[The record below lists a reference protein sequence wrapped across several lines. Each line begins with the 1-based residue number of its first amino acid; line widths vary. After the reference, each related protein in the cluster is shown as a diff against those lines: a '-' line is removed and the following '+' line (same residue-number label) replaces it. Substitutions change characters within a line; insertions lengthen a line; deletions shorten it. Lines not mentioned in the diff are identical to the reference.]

1 MVTLG
6 EAVYQHTMDIT
17 LYIACFT
24 RPRLDF
30 FLFADD
36 NAKRVDFRSVIL
48 MMHPGI
54 CRFFI
59 KYILTDEQLH
69 HMGTFWAN
77 RFEVMLHHTCP
88 LCKHGV
94 GTPIDYVMICSETKQ
109 YTEAMCDA
117 VNNSIAKNCVVP
129 EQHFAIADT

>member
-6 EAVYQHTMDIT
+6 EVVYKHTIDIKS
-17 LYIACFT
+17 YIACFT

-59 KYILTDEQLH
+59 KYILKDEHLH
-69 HMGTFWAN
+69 HMATF
-77 RFEVMLHHTCP
+77 
-88 LCKHGV
+88 
-94 GTPIDYVMICSETKQ
+94 
-109 YTEAMCDA
+109 
-117 VNNSIAKNCVVP
+117 
-129 EQHFAIADT
+129 